1 MTEQNLID
9 ILDRSGPVTGS
20 RLLELARADVL
31 PLWRLCRRSRRI
43 RRVLVGRRFLRLD
56 RAVEGY
62 ARLSPSIRR
71 EFLTYTIVGLEE
83 QGEALTRIAD
93 EHRRVIIG
101 ISHEKT
107 NLAREI
113 AVSVFSEVGDAEALA
128 GRVCFIIAGDITY
141 DMAHRAPRPEKSTGE
156 MVRGSD
162 LDMIVVVE
170 DDLPADTIQAL
181 DSAIYNKKH
190 YLLVH
195 PEYREE
201 IDYLVK
207 DLRRIREQMAF
218 DTFEAMVACKIMD
231 EGRLLYG
238 SRTVF
243 QIVKDLLAEHVIPA
257 KLERLEAQA
266 VAERERA
273 EASLLAMDEEA
284 RAEQHNHLF
293 FTREEGEEIY

>member
-1 MTEQNLID
+1 MIEPGILD
-9 ILDRSGPVTGS
+9 ILRRSGPITGS
-20 RLLELARADVL
+20 QFVELARAEVL
-31 PLWRLCRRSRRI
+31 PLWRLCRRSPHI

-71 EFLTYTIVGLEE
+71 EFLTYTVLGLEE
-83 QGEALTRIAD
+83 QEDALTRIAD
-93 EHRRVIIG
+93 EQRRAISG

-113 AVSVFSEVGDAEALA
+113 AVSVFSEVGDGEALA
-128 GRVCFIIAGDITY
+128 ERVCFIIAGDITY
-141 DMAHRAPRPEKSTGE
+141 DMAHRVPRPEKSTGE

-162 LDMIVVVE
+162 LDIIVVAE
-170 DDLPADTIQAL
+170 DDLPADAIKAL
-181 DSAIYNKKH
+181 DNTIFNKKH

-201 IDYLVK
+201 IDYIVK

-231 EGRLLYG
+231 EGQLLYG
-238 SRTVF
+238 SRSVF
-243 QIVKDLLAEHVIPA
+243 QTVKSLLAKHDIPA
-257 KLERLEAQA
+257 RLKRLESQA

-273 EASLLAMDEEA
+273 ERSLLAPEEGIS
-284 RAEQHNHLF
+284 AEQYNHLF
-293 FTREEGEEIY
+293 FTQEEGEEIY